1 MPVTLP
7 VTLDRDSSVPL
18 YVQLSEQL
26 LQGIEAGRVRAG
38 DPLET
43 EVELADRLNLSRPTV
58 RRAIAELVARGLL
71 VRRRGIGTVVA
82 SRWVHR
88 MGRPNSIYDD
98 LTTAKRAPVSRL
110 LELDFDVTHRKAA
123 TQLDLPVGTPLIHIT
138 RLRLVGALPLA
149 ILENWLPPTT
159 PVRHAL
165 TPDRLERTGLYAL
178 MREHGVHPVNAVQ
191 TFGARNAT
199 GRERSL
205 LKLSRADPLLTMS
218 RRAYDDDGTP
228 IECGEHCYRG
238 DQYAIE
244 VAVGV
249 DER

>member
-1 MPVTLP
+1 MPVLIP
-7 VTLDRDSSVPL
+7 VTLDRESTVPL
-18 YVQLSEQL
+18 YLQLAEQL
-26 LQGIEAGRVRAG
+26 LQGLEAGHIRAG
-38 DPLET
+38 DPFEN
-43 EVELADRLNLSRPTV
+43 EVELAERLNLSRPTV

-98 LTTAKRAPVSRL
+98 LTAAKRAPRSQL

-123 TQLDLPVGTPLIHIT
+123 QHLDLPSRTPLIHIT
-138 RLRLVGALPLA
+138 RLRLVGSLPLA

-159 PVRHAL
+159 PVRHYL
-165 TPDRLERTGLYAL
+165 TPERLETTGLYAL
-178 MREHGVHPVNAVQ
+178 MREAGVHPVTAVQ

-205 LKLSRADPLLTMS
+205 LRLSRADPLLTMN
-218 RRAYDDDGTP
+218 RRAFDADGTA

-244 VAVGV
+244 VSVSV
-249 DER
+249 NE